1 MTISISVII
10 TVREVVTENEWGK
23 KCSHRKEDDFTT
35 VKQNYYRDAVAIIT
49 TSPTDFLNSLSK
61 VLNLSMSQ
69 LCMGKAE
76 VKILNLIGMLQV

>member
-1 MTISISVII
+1 M
-10 TVREVVTENEWGK
+10 
-23 KCSHRKEDDFTT
+23 T